1 MSQHLDRLAGP
12 LRHQAGGDEPRHGFL
27 KRVVVPLLMGAVIL
41 RSGPGGQGVQDGAD
55 DLGAFGGQ
63 IPADHPGPAERQRQA
78 YRPVVEDLRPAW
90 SLVFSRAGV
99 LAWGLV
105 ISWPGS
111 PPAPWS

>member
-27 KRVVVPLLMGAVIL
+27 EGVVVPLLMGAVIL
-41 RSGPGGQGVQDGAD
+41 PSGPGGQGVKDGAD

-78 YRPVVEDLRPAW
+78 YRPVVEDLRLVR

-99 LAWGLV
+99 LTGVLALTWVLV
-105 ISWPGS
+105 MLIG
-111 PPAPWS
+111 